1 MRADRPLLISVV
13 QYQTALADGT
23 MQIAGVVDK
32 ARQLGVDG
40 VELRR
45 ELWPAYS
52 RELPAVRRQIEQA
65 GLIVTFG
72 THNTLFSPDE
82 LAYQLLLQDID
93 TAKALGSPLLR
104 IFPGATPADEDDPRW
119 DQARR
124 AVAHAADQGIQ
135 IALENF
141 SGSPGGTLAEIVH
154 ILDRLAAPALRT
166 NIDIGNYPLHNQDVV
181 EAIRTV
187 GDRAIYVHVK
197 DVGAPPSAAQIA
209 LGAGKSPLAD
219 IFTALDALPQRL
231 LLCFEFG
238 GEPDPDGR
246 IRQALQFR
254 RDWEGSRR

>member
-1 MRADRPLLISVV
+1 MRAERPILISVV
-13 QYQTALADGT
+13 QYQTALADGS
-23 MQIAGVVDK
+23 MAAAGVVDK

-45 ELWPAYS
+45 ELWPAYV
-52 RELPAVRRQIEQA
+52 RELPAVRQQIEAA
-65 GLIVTFG
+65 GLTVTYG

-82 LAYQLLLQDID
+82 AAYQLLLHDID
-93 TAKALGSPLLR
+93 TAQALGSPLLR
-104 IFPGATPADEDDPRW
+104 VFPGATPADANDARW

-124 AVAHAADQGIQ
+124 AVAHAAAQGIQ

-154 ILDRLAAPALRT
+154 ILERLASPALRT

-181 EAIRTV
+181 EAIRAI

-197 DVGAPPSAAQIA
+197 DVGAPPSAAAIA
-209 LGAGKSPLAD
+209 LGAGTLPLAE
-219 IFTALDALPQRL
+219 IFAALDRLPQRL

-238 GEPDPDGR
+238 GEQDPDGR

-254 RDWEGSRR
+254 RDHVGQ